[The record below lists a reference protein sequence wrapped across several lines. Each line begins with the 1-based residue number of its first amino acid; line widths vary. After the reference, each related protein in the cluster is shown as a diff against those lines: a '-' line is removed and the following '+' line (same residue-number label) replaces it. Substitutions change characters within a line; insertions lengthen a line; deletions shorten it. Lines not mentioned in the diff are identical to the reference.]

1 MKTMKRANSVT
12 VTLSATLLFCAVSA
26 VASQPEIIDLP
37 ETLCCCPEPPA
48 APECTMLDNFS
59 EKLARIEARIGE
71 LTLELNRLVW
81 ETYFDYAEQACIVP
95 DIMTYP
101 GLDYSALCDTVSA
114 IAVLDAQYRKAAD
127 VYTKVLKSDPKY
139 DAIHREYVAL
149 QNVDDKDR
157 KNANREQYNL
167 MYDRLRR
174 KNSEYAPALKA
185 RQDALRARN
194 IAVARFLL
202 NHYQAEGRVMPVEP
216 LFKRYSETMRTLQIR
231 DARIE
236 AYENELSTLQR
247 LRREVLEQV
256 LREQY
261 DVPKRDAVGASALKP

>member
-1 MKTMKRANSVT
+1 MCIR
-12 VTLSATLLFCAVSA
+12 
-26 VASQPEIIDLP
+26 D
-37 ETLCCCPEPPA
+37 
-48 APECTMLDNFS
+48 
-59 EKLARIEARIGE
+59 R
-71 LTLELNRLVW
+71 ELNRLVW
-81 ETYFDYAEQACIVP
+81 ETYFDYAEQARIVP

-101 GLDYSALCDTVSA
+101 GLDYSALCDPVSA